1 MKPVPVGRLRKR
13 LRIEAL
19 PGGMVGMQG
28 TPPVNAFNEQ
38 PQADP
43 DWQLVAVRWGSI
55 EPLTAR
61 ELFLLGNQ
69 VQADVTHRIRLRYYP
84 GFTMKCRLAWFD
96 PNLNTTRYFNLHS
109 VLDLEERH
117 RLHECLA
124 KEVV

>member
-1 MKPVPVGRLRKR
+1 MRHDGDQSSL
-13 LRIEAL
+13 ED
-19 PGGMVGMQG
+19 G
-28 TPPVNAFNEQ
+28 TEINGDR
-38 PQADP
+38 ADGI
-43 DWQLVAVRWGSI
+43 QK
-55 EPLTAR
+55 
-61 ELFLLGNQ
+61 
-69 VQADVTHRIRLRYYP
+69 DVTHRIRLRYYP